1 MILVLLAIWLATTIV
16 LYNTTGCE
24 SSSVVVVNSSGQDS
38 PMLVIRNYDE
48 VLWKGTLLY
57 PRARAVTVPVHSTGI
72 LTVEAML
79 EDGTFLRSEG
89 GPYVEVMNSGTS
101 LYYDRKNTYRLFA
114 YSRVNEHAISTREY
128 SLFSPRDDGHR
139 TWLPKLPG
147 ARRIERGL
155 AVHSQKAVSSTFG
168 CGRTGGGAVSRWTR
182 GCDRSG
188 GFGLKV

>member
-1 MILVLLAIWLATTIV
+1 MFRYALVILVLLAIWLATTIV

-24 SSSVVVVNSSGQDS
+24 SASVVVVNSSGQDS

-101 LYYDRKNTYRLFA
+101 LFTIERTHID
-114 YSRVNEHAISTREY
+114 Y
-128 SLFSPRDDGHR
+128 SLIQGSMSTQFQPEGIVYFLLEMTDIALGYLSCPVC
-139 TWLPKLPG
+139 
-147 ARRIERGL
+147 AGL
-155 AVHSQKAVSSTFG
+155 NAI
-168 CGRTGGGAVSRWTR
+168 
-182 GCDRSG
+182 
-188 GFGLKV
+188 